1 MNTTT
6 LTAQIEQAR
15 KAGDWDKHADLWE
28 QRRIAEV
35 DAEESSVSDE
45 LSDHPFS
52 PENVARESGAPS
64 PSEAEWLRWI
74 AKAERI
80 ARHRIDGDQDVDGY
94 SLDFAFEAF
103 RAGMSAADHVAS
115 FQARGRS

>member
-6 LTAQIEQAR
+6 LTTQTEEAR

-35 DAEESSVSDE
+35 DAEESSLTE

-64 PSEAEWLRWI
+64 SEAEWLRWI

-80 ARHRIDGDQDVDGY
+80 AGHDMDGDQDVDGY

-103 RAGMSAADHVAS
+103 RAGLSAADHVAS
-115 FQARGRS
+115 FQGRGRS

>member
-6 LTAQIEQAR
+6 LTTQIEEAR

-35 DAEESSVSDE
+35 DAEESSLTE
-45 LSDHPFS
+45 LADHPFS
-52 PENVARESGAPS
+52 PENVARESGAPNT
-64 PSEAEWLRWI
+64 SEADWLRWV

-80 ARHRIDGDQDVDGY
+80 AGHDMDGDQDVDGY

-115 FQARGRS
+115 FQGRGRS